1 MPNHPIRYLNE
12 AALDG
17 LGLGMGEIVD
27 ILEALFREK
36 ASQTQAGPE
45 IMS

>member
-27 ILEALFREK
+27 ILESLFREK
-36 ASQTQAGPE
+36 PRASC
-45 IMS
+45 